1 MYLLQITINCL
12 SLTHQNIEK
21 LILLCQKKNHK
32 AQCEV
37 YTHNAK
43 AIYTVTYRIAKDAHY
58 TEDGFLKTFSKLH
71 FQRFES
77 KTYQILLLI
86 LILF

>member
-37 YTHNAK
+37 YNRNARVM
-43 AIYTVTYRIAKDAHY
+43 YTVTYRIAKDAHY
-58 TEDGFLKTFSKLH
+58 TEDGFPS
-71 FQRFES
+71 
-77 KTYQILLLI
+77 ILEVALSTI
-86 LILF
+86 

>member
-21 LILLCQKKNHK
+21 LILLCKQKNHK
-32 AQCEV
+32 GQYEV
-37 YTHNAK
+37 YNRNVK
-43 AIYTVTYRIAKDAHY
+43 AMYTVTYRIAKDAHY
-58 TEDGFLKTFSKLH
+58 TEDGFLKAFSKLH

>member
-1 MYLLQITINCL
+1 MLLITINCL
-12 SLTHQNIEK
+12 SLNHQNIEK

-32 AQCEV
+32 AQYEV
-37 YTHNAK
+37 YNRNAK
-43 AIYTVTYRIAKDAHY
+43 AMYTVTYRIAKDAHY
-58 TEDGFLKTFSKLH
+58 TEDGFPKAFSKLH

-77 KTYQILLLI
+77 KTFQILLLI